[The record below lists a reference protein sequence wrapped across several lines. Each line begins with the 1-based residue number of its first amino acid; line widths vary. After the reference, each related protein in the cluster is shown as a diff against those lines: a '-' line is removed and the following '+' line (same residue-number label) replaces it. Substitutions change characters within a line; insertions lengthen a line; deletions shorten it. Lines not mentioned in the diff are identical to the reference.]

1 MAIIKIPPSLQSYTD
16 RERILSISGRTIREV
31 LTNLMLLYPS
41 LKNQIIDKDN
51 NFRSFLSIYL
61 EGENI
66 KNLNNG
72 IDTPIKEE
80 AKILF
85 IASMAG
91 G

>member
-41 LKNQIIDKDN
+41 LKKQIVDNDN